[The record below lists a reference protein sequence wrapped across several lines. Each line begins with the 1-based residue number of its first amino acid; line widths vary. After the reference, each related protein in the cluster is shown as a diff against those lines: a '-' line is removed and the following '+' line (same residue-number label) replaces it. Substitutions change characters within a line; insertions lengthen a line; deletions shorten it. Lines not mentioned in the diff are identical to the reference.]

1 MNVLVYVEKT
11 IWKSL
16 QCFAMMTYL
25 EILLSIFFTIND
37 TIFVHPKFW
46 SFEEFTVLDN
56 VCYLAKNV
64 WDMFANAIMVTHQK
78 NHITYVCTKYTQW
91 VRLFGISISI
101 SNYSLHK
108 YICKFILPT
117 SFSYLFFSSLG
128 CWWIAQGPKVQW
140 HVV

>member
-1 MNVLVYVEKT
+1 M
-11 IWKSL
+11 
-16 QCFAMMTYL
+16 FRHDDL

-78 NHITYVCTKYTQW
+78 NHITYVCMYVCMYKVDTVGQIIWNKHINFKLQ
-91 VRLFGISISI
+91 
-101 SNYSLHK
+101 
-108 YICKFILPT
+108 PT
-117 SFSYLFFSSLG
+117 
-128 CWWIAQGPKVQW
+128 
-140 HVV
+140 